1 MKNKFKLIL
10 LTTLLLASCGS
21 VSEQSSQP
29 SESESPVESST
40 PVSSSELSSNE
51 EQSSDVTEGISSSNE
66 EVSEDISSSSEEV
79 STPSDEPSSEISSEP
94 DKPIQ
99 IHNEKNMTHFLG
111 SDNDVYR
118 INITTENNEFPVD
131 KENYV
136 NGSLNITEQDENTV
150 IKDSMDMRIKLRGN
164 STLGAAKKPFR
175 IKFDSKQSLFGLEKS
190 KDWVLLANYYDKSN
204 LRNYLAYLTAN
215 KMTNLGF
222 QPSSIFVDVYF
233 NGEYYGLF
241 TLCEQMEV
249 NPGRVDIEDNISAD
263 GINSFLL
270 EADERA
276 KDEYKG
282 YQGYA
287 YITSGGPR
295 YGYYDFALKHPDAD
309 DYVEAYELL
318 QDPEASDED
327 KEEANATVTQHLKDV
342 VWLQDFLDNVSRAV
356 YTRSNYEKY
365 IDVPSFID
373 FYLVQEM
380 FKNLDV
386 GSTSQY
392 YVIDQADE
400 VVKLKAGP
408 VWDFDLSAG
417 VVDET
422 SSDVYGGYMH
432 TDLFMKA
439 RDYYSRAL
447 FADEEY
453 LNLVKERY
461 TEIREDVILSIF
473 DELDLAKEL
482 LAAAQQRNIERW
494 PLTQDRIT
502 WVEQYALSA
511 NYYAIPTLQ
520 AHIDHLENTLKERL
534 QIMDEAYLIA

>member
-1 MKNKFKLIL
+1 MKNNFKFVL
-10 LTTLLLASCGS
+10 LTTLLLASCGGI
-21 VSEQSSQP
+21 SENSSQP
-29 SESESPVESST
+29 SESESFAESSN
-40 PVSSSELSSNE
+40 PISYSSELSSNE
-51 EQSSDVTEGISSSNE
+51 EQSSN
-66 EVSEDISSSSEEV
+66 VSEDISSSSEEV

-94 DKPIQ
+94 DKPTQ

-136 NGSLNITEQDENTV
+136 HGSLNITEQDENTV
-150 IKDSMDMRIKLRGN
+150 IKESMDMRIKLRGN

-249 NPGRVDIEDNISAD
+249 NPGRVDIEDNISVD

-276 KDEYKG
+276 KEEYPG
-282 YQGYA
+282 HQGFA
-287 YITSGGPR
+287 YVTSGGPL

-309 DYVEAYELL
+309 DYVEALEL
-318 QDPEASDED
+318 QYSEDEEER
-327 KEEANATVTQHLKDV
+327 EEAKALLSQHIKDV
-342 VWLQDFLDNVSRAV
+342 TWLQEFLDNVSRAV
-356 YTRSNYEKY
+356 YTRSNYKKY

-386 GSTSQY
+386 GSTSQF
-392 YVIDQADE
+392 YVVDQADE

-422 SSDVYGGYMH
+422 SSNVYGGYMY
-432 TDLFMKA
+432 TDLFMRQ
-439 RDYYSRAL
+439 RDYYSRSL
-447 FADEEY
+447 FEDDEY

-482 LAAAQQRNIERW
+482 LANAQQRNIERW

-534 QIMDEAYLIA
+534 QIMDEAYLIV

>member
-1 MKNKFKLIL
+1 MKNKFKLVL
-10 LTTLLLASCGS
+10 LTTLLLASCGGI
-21 VSEQSSQP
+21 SEQSSQP

-40 PVSSSELSSNE
+40 PISYSELSSNE
-51 EQSSDVTEGISSSNE
+51 KQSSDA
-66 EVSEDISSSSEEV
+66 SEDISSSSEEV

-94 DKPIQ
+94 NTPTQ

-164 STLGAAKKPFR
+164 STFSAAKKPFR

-276 KDEYKG
+276 KEEYPG

-287 YITSGGPR
+287 YVTSGSGK

-309 DYVEAYELL
+309 DYVEALEIAN
-318 QDPEASDED
+318 DETASVED
-327 KEEANATVTQHLKDV
+327 KEEANTTVTQHLKDV
-342 VWLQDFLDNVSRAV
+342 AWLQGFLDNVSD
-356 YTRSNYEKY
+356 SIFNKGNYEEY
-365 IDVPSFID
+365 IDVASFVD
-373 FYLVQEM
+373 FYIVQEM

-386 GSTSQY
+386 GSTSQF

-422 SSDVYGGYMH
+422 SSDTYGLYMY
-432 TDLFMKA
+432 TDLFMRN
-439 RDYYSRAL
+439 RDYYSEAL
-447 FADEEY
+447 FEDEAY
-453 LNLVKERY
+453 VNLVRERY

-473 DELDLAKEL
+473 DELDLAKDL